1 MKLPSVCG
9 LCVRDGL
16 LVRVDVTT
24 QNVVRF
30 WLKQYCCCQ
39 LTCLMCLCCLFEV
52 LVAEVLAVLMLVKE
66 MLEVLVVVVLG
77 EVLVASTC

>member
-1 MKLPSVCG
+1 
-9 LCVRDGL
+9 
-16 LVRVDVTT
+16 
-24 QNVVRF
+24 
-30 WLKQYCCCQ
+30 
-39 LTCLMCLCCLFEV
+39 MCLCCLFEV